1 MTPLISGLAS
11 VASLLFNASSGRS
24 GAAAKPAADTA
35 SAGPASVLTLSA
47 EAQSLAGVAGQ
58 AASGAAALATSA
70 GGSAVSGKSVSTEDF
85 QTMLTRFGATDAQ
98 KEQLTAGLDANKDGS
113 ISQDEFLKG
122 LANTQGT
129 QAGSAT
135 SQTLM
140 QVMDQAGNRDGTV
153 GRKEFLTLT
162 TAFAATAQGSK
173 KA

>member
-24 GAAAKPAADTA
+24 AAAAQPAAEAA
-35 SAGPASVLTLSA
+35 SAGPASVLKLSA

-58 AASGAAALATSA
+58 AASGAAALATSTGA
-70 GGSAVSGKSVSTEDF
+70 AASGKSVSTEDF
-85 QTMLTRFGATDAQ
+85 RTMLTRFGATDAQ

-129 QAGSAT
+129 QAGSAI

-140 QVMDQAGNRDGTV
+140 QVMDQAGNHDGTV

-162 TAFAATAQGSK
+162 TAFATTAQGSK
-173 KA
+173 KV